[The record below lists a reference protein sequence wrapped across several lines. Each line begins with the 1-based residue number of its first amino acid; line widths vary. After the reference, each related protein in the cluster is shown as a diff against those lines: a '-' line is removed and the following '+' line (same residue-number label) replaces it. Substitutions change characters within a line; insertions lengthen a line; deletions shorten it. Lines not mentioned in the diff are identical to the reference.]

1 MNARLCPNRQFFG
14 FFFFFPCN
22 VEERKSKNACV
33 SVALD

>member
-14 FFFFFPCN
+14 FFFFPCN